1 VARNKNKNLSLL
13 MGGFTCLFVL
23 SSCLTSSGASSH
35 VYLEGTPLTK
45 KDYST
50 LTYHDFAYQS
60 QGGGLDSLPSKGQLK
75 TLVLP
80 IAFTDFSFS
89 KSELDD
95 LAIAFNG
102 VVNSET
108 NETKYWQSVSS
119 FYQTSSFGNVT
130 LTSTIASPFE
140 TGLSAADFMKQSA
153 AHSLRSTDVLR
164 DAVMNYKTE
173 TSGDCKDFD
182 SDGNG
187 FIDAVYLIYACP
199 DYKSYDYTDLSD
211 QQKEKYWAYTS
222 WDNRASSD
230 KDSPVGNAYTWA
242 SLNFI
247 YKGVAQGHGVDAHTF
262 IHETGHLFG
271 LDDYYSYT
279 PMESNYTNAK
289 YKYFDPTGGLD
300 MMDCN
305 VLDHN
310 MWSKFALGWA
320 KPYVIDSLSAATTVE
335 LKDSSSSGDFLLLPT
350 GSYNGTA
357 FDEYLMVE
365 LYVPTGLNSLD
376 AQQAYANSYPQ
387 GFFIPGLK
395 ITHIDARIAHFTS
408 ASSYDYTVDVGD
420 KSFLKNFNGSSSYF
434 RVAASNSP
442 DKSVKEGY
450 RLIHLLE
457 ANGVNT
463 FANLNY
469 AAYQSNFY
477 ANNGTLFQGED
488 GRDSFSMT
496 RFASFFE
503 ENEESMASSSVTTL
517 TGLFNNGKRF
527 PYSIRVN
534 SIQSENGSVQA
545 SFTIALA

>member
-1 VARNKNKNLSLL
+1 MARNKNKNLSLL
-13 MGGFTCLFVL
+13 IGSFTCLFAL
-23 SSCLTSSGASSH
+23 SSCLLSSPNSSH
-35 VYLEGTPLTK
+35 TYLEGTPLTK
-45 KDYST
+45 KDYSA

-60 QGGGLDSLPSKGQLK
+60 QGGGLDSLPAKGQLK

-89 KSELDD
+89 KSQLAD

-102 VVNSET
+102 VVNSEK
-108 NETKYWQSVSS
+108 NETNYWQSVSS
-119 FYQTSSFGNVT
+119 FYQTSSFQNVT
-130 LTSTIASPFE
+130 LTSSIADPFE
-140 TGLSAADFMKQSA
+140 TGLSSTDFMKQSA

-164 DAVMNYKTE
+164 DAVSNYKAKTN
-173 TSGDCKDFD
+173 GNCKDFD
-182 SDGNG
+182 GDGNG

-199 DYKSYDYTDLSD
+199 DYKSYDYASLSD

-222 WDNRASSD
+222 WDNRATGD

-242 SLNFI
+242 SLSFI
-247 YKGVAQGHGVDAHTF
+247 YKGVAQGVGVDAHTL

-279 PMESNYTNAK
+279 PMENNYTNAK
-289 YKYFDPTGGLD
+289 YKYYDPTGGLD

-305 VLDHN
+305 ILDHN

-320 KPYVIDSLSAATTVE
+320 KPYVIDSLNGPITVE
-335 LKDSSSSGDFLLLPT
+335 LKDSSSSGDFLLLPA
-350 GSYNGTA
+350 GEYNGTA

-365 LYVPTGLNSLD
+365 LYAPRGLNSLD
-376 AQQAYANSYPQ
+376 AQKAYANSYPQ

-408 ASSYDYTVDVGD
+408 ASNYDYAVDVRNKD
-420 KSFLKNFNGSSSYF
+420 FLKNFSGSSSYY

-442 DKSVKEGY
+442 DKSVKAGY

-463 FANLNY
+463 FANLDY
-469 AAYQSNFY
+469 ATYQSNFY
-477 ANNGTLFQGED
+477 ANNGTLFQSED

-503 ENEESMASSSVTTL
+503 ENQQNTTSSSLTAS
-517 TGLFNNGKRF
+517 TGLFNSGKKF
-527 PYSIRVN
+527 PYTIHVN
-534 SIQSENGSVQA
+534 AIESDQESARA